1 MTHPTGATARGRAG
15 VLTVAGRTAA
25 VLGPWT
31 LTYTGEGW
39 RAEADVRERD
49 EHWLASGG
57 PFRLLLRFNT
67 TRALSWR
74 GVAPERVECTDT
86 TITITGE
93 GEPD

>member
-1 MTHPTGATARGRAG
+1 MTHPVGATARGRAG

-25 VLGPWT
+25 VLGPWS
-31 LTYTGEGW
+31 LTYGAGGW
-39 RAEADVRERD
+39 RAEAGVRERD

-57 PFRLLLRFNT
+57 PFRLILRFNA

-74 GVAPERVECTDT
+74 GLSPERVECTQDA
-86 TITITGE
+86 ITITGE